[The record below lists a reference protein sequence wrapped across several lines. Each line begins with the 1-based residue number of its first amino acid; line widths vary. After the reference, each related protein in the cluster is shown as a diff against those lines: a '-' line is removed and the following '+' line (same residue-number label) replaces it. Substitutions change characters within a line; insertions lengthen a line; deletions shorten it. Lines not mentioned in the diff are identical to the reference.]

1 MNNYKELIDRLTNG
15 TDMPG
20 YDEGDALDW
29 YSHITDEAADAIKQL
44 VAGRDELVKTRLEE
58 LAALRKQIEAL
69 RKDAFDK
76 GWIMAAQWSGEDHLL
91 ADMDSTTYKEER
103 DAAMEKQWNL
113 KSGRKKQ
120 WP

>member
-1 MNNYKELIDRLTNG
+1 MHNYEELIDKIDKTAAAFSNHL
-15 TDMPG
+15 
-20 YDEGDALDW
+20 GDNNMSDFLREP
-29 YSHITDEAADAIKQL
+29 IKAIKQL
-44 VAGRDELVKTRLEE
+44 VAERDELVKTRLEE